1 MREHNKDKEIGEIIK
16 SDSLKDI
23 VEKGTY
29 KNIISLEDT
38 KKIL

>member
-23 VEKGTY
+23 VERALIKY
-29 KNIISLEDT
+29 NFS
-38 KKIL
+38 